1 MMKKFCNICTSQCWK
16 VLLGLEFYQ
25 VYLLFFFVDMLHAT
39 SGGFGTQWFPFL
51 LMSRLFVC
59 LDFDPCPLFLFLSL
73 LRAFFIT
80 KVGMV
85 SSSINNVFKV
95 KCQSTVV

>member
-1 MMKKFCNICTSQCWK
+1 MLEGSSRLG
-16 VLLGLEFYQ
+16 VLSSLPPLSI
-25 VYLLFFFVDMLHAT
+25 VDMLHTT

-59 LDFDPCPLFLFLSL
+59 LDFDPCPLFLFLSFL
-73 LRAFFIT
+73 GGFFFT
-80 KVGMV
+80 KVGRV